1 MVFEN
6 INVRDLELHSPYI
19 YNVHLKCP
27 KCGGV
32 MSRVSDVMDV
42 WFDSG
47 AMPYGQY
54 HYPFE
59 NKELFESQFPADFI
73 AEGVDQTRGWFNSL
87 ICISTIVSGV
97 SSFKN
102 VVVND
107 MVLDGFGKKMSKSVG
122 NIIDPIKEL
131 NTYGAD
137 VVRWYMLYASPVWTP
152 LKYDSNGC
160 KEVHSKFFNPLKN
173 TYSFFQMYA
182 NADNID
188 PREYNVAY
196 EDLDEIDKW
205 LLSKYERLVKYVT
218 DSYEEFD
225 LNKVTKAISNFV
237 SEDLSNWYI
246 RRNRR
251 RFWKSEEDT
260 SKRSVYQT
268 TYQVLCGVCKL
279 IAPIVPF
286 ISEEMYTKLTLEPSV
301 HLSDF
306 PKYDES
312 MVNDY
317 IETRMD
323 KVRNII
329 SLGRNAREDS
339 KIKVRIPIK
348 EAIING
354 KDKKLIGDLLDLVKE
369 ELNVKDVLY
378 TESVATYMN
387 FVIKPNFKVVGK
399 MFGKDIKAYQTLL
412 ENLSDEEKNK
422 LNNKESITVKFL
434 DNDLEINADMVD
446 IRINAKEGFDVAMDS
461 NDFIILDTKLS
472 EDLILEGLAREL
484 VSKVQNLRKLKD
496 FDIQDRIKLYISGDS
511 DIDKCLSTYEEF
523 IKNETL
529 TLEIVKDIKGEAYDI
544 NDHETYLDVE
554 RV

>member
-1 MVFEN
+1 MQ
-6 INVRDLELHSPYI
+6 IILT
-19 YNVHLKCP
+19 
-27 KCGGV
+27 
-32 MSRVSDVMDV
+32 
-42 WFDSG
+42 
-47 AMPYGQY
+47 Q
-54 HYPFE
+54 
-59 NKELFESQFPADFI
+59 ES
-73 AEGVDQTRGWFNSL
+73 
-87 ICISTIVSGV
+87 
-97 SSFKN
+97 
-102 VVVND
+102 
-107 MVLDGFGKKMSKSVG
+107 
-122 NIIDPIKEL
+122 
-131 NTYGAD
+131 TY
-137 VVRWYMLYASPVWTP
+137 
-152 LKYDSNGC
+152 K
-160 KEVHSKFFNPLKN
+160 
-173 TYSFFQMYA
+173 
-182 NADNID
+182 
-188 PREYNVAY
+188 
-196 EDLDEIDKW
+196 DLDEIDKW

-260 SKRSVYQT
+260 SKRAVYQT

-354 KDKKLIGDLLDLVKE
+354 KDKKLIGDLLDLIKE

-399 MFGKDIKAYQTLL
+399 MFGKDIKAYQALL

-446 IRINAKEGFDVAMDS
+446 IRISAKEGFDVAMDS

-511 DIDKCLSTYEEF
+511 DIDKCLRTYEEF

-529 TLEIVKDIKGEAYDI
+529 TLEIVKESKGEAYDI

>member
-1 MVFEN
+1 
-6 INVRDLELHSPYI
+6 
-19 YNVHLKCP
+19 
-27 KCGGV
+27 
-32 MSRVSDVMDV
+32 
-42 WFDSG
+42 
-47 AMPYGQY
+47 
-54 HYPFE
+54 
-59 NKELFESQFPADFI
+59 
-73 AEGVDQTRGWFNSL
+73 
-87 ICISTIVSGV
+87 
-97 SSFKN
+97 
-102 VVVND
+102 
-107 MVLDGFGKKMSKSVG
+107 
-122 NIIDPIKEL
+122 
-131 NTYGAD
+131 
-137 VVRWYMLYASPVWTP
+137 
-152 LKYDSNGC
+152 
-160 KEVHSKFFNPLKN
+160 
-173 TYSFFQMYA
+173 
-182 NADNID
+182 
-188 PREYNVAY
+188 
-196 EDLDEIDKW
+196 
-205 LLSKYERLVKYVT
+205 
-218 DSYEEFD
+218 
-225 LNKVTKAISNFV
+225 
-237 SEDLSNWYI
+237 
-246 RRNRR
+246 
-251 RFWKSEEDT
+251 
-260 SKRSVYQT
+260 
-268 TYQVLCGVCKL
+268 
-279 IAPIVPF
+279 
-286 ISEEMYTKLTLEPSV
+286 MYTKLTLEPSV

-354 KDKKLIGDLLDLVKE
+354 KDKKLIGDLLDLIKE
-369 ELNVKDVLY
+369 ELNVKEVLY

-422 LNNKESITVKFL
+422 LNNKEIITVKFL